1 LGSQSQ
7 LELEQKWDEITTAIM
22 DKSTVSVGM
31 ESIPVMFGR
40 ELQVPESCNGVAR
53 FTFEQV
59 CDRPVGAADYI
70 ALAQNYHTVFITD
83 IPIMS
88 MRIHDK
94 ARRFITLVDEL
105 YNHRCRLIC
114 TADAPPDD
122 LFLGTLDGPILDLE
136 SLQFETE
143 AESSRLRRDVQAE
156 GSVAP
161 LGVSKEGKA
170 SIHSLLS
177 GREEL
182 FAFRRAVSRLMEMQT
197 PVYLKMINCHPKF
210 QEETI
215 VSSAGG

>member
-1 LGSQSQ
+1 
-7 LELEQKWDEITTAIM
+7 
-22 DKSTVSVGM
+22 
-31 ESIPVMFGR
+31 
-40 ELQVPESCNGVAR
+40 
-53 FTFEQV
+53 
-59 CDRPVGAADYI
+59 
-70 ALAQNYHTVFITD
+70 
-83 IPIMS
+83 MS

-122 LFLGTLDGPILDLE
+122 LFLGTLDGPIIDLE

-161 LGVSKEGKA
+161 LGASKEDKA

-210 QEETI
+210 QEESAS
-215 VSSAGG
+215 VSSAGGWEM